1 MVWLLVHTCKCYES
15 CFSLCA
21 FFLQF
26 ALFQL
31 VSCVVY
37 VTETE
42 SVWTC
47 SLGSLTFLRLS
58 LLRVILMLSVD
69 FLLGASVL
77 LVIFVHLLLAGKR
90 HTTHAAHILGFF
102 VDLLHVMARR
112 QHLVLSNASHAVLGT
127 DLLLSFALLASTLVE
142 GRVQLFTTNARSC
155 SRNSNAYLDFGVFEN
170 IAQVLSDAVL
180 WSQVLL
186 GEVDG
191 LLVAKDGCRVRS
203 EEFLFDTHIV
213 VGDGEDS
220 RTIL

>member
-77 LVIFVHLLLAGKR
+77 LVLFVHLLLAGKR

-142 GRVQLFTTNARSC
+142 GRVQL
-155 SRNSNAYLDFGVFEN
+155 DFGVFEN